1 MQNITS
7 FEDTDVS
14 KTMHGFKVKKRDGR
28 IEPLDLNKIH
38 KVCFYACEGIEGVS
52 VSELEMRIHPHLYDG
67 ISTDEINEQ
76 VINAAKDLIAAPTY
90 NYDKVGG
97 RMISYVVRKQA
108 YGQYQ
113 PWHLKDII
121 KRNIEAGRYDP
132 EIPSMY
138 SDEEWD
144 QINSMIDHRRDDDF
158 RLAGAEQM
166 RKKYLVKHRVTG
178 QIFESF
184 QIPYIMVAAIL
195 FRNYPKET
203 RLTYVRK
210 FYDLASRHYISLPTP
225 IMAGLRTATKQFSS
239 CVVIDS
245 DDSLASIG
253 ATDEAAFRY
262 VAVKAGLGINA
273 GRNRGLG
280 APIRKGDAFHTGLIP
295 FMKKWT
301 ATVKSCSQ
309 GGVRDGAVTMYF
321 PMWHYEFPE
330 LVVLKDNALT
340 EEKTNRSSD
349 YCVQLNK
356 YLLQRLIAGKN
367 ITLFSPYD
375 APGLYEAFYTNQAE
389 FARLYEQY
397 EADPTIRKRSFPAA
411 DLFNQLVIQ
420 RMNTGRIYVMF
431 VDNANE
437 RSSFTVPIY
446 MSNLCVAE
454 DTLVLTDKG
463 HVEIKDLV
471 GKKVN
476 VWNGEEWS
484 EVEVVKTGE
493 NQELITVT
501 LSDGSYLV
509 CTPYHKF
516 YIQDDYDAK
525 PREVRAAELQEG
537 DKLIKFKLPVLN
549 HDGLPDFPYA
559 YTHGFFCGDGTYE
572 VGDKP
577 RISLYGEKKLLVDF
591 FDKRREV
598 NPEDS
603 HGRLNVKLPLDIA
616 AKYTVPHGYSLSSK
630 LRWLE
635 GLFDADGTVSRNGE
649 NESLQLC
656 SIRVDFL
663 REVKL
668 LLQTLGVNSKVTFNV
683 DRKVALLPD
692 GCGGYKEY
700 VTQPSWRLLISS
712 SALVNLID
720 LGFSP
725 KRLKVTRRAPQRNA
739 EQFVKVESVTPAGRG
754 DTYCFNEPKRHMGV
768 FNGIL
773 TGNCTE
779 ITLPTKPLGH
789 IDDPNGEI
797 SLCTLAAVNWGKINS
812 TDQFEEIADILVRA
826 LNEVLDYQDYPVKAA
841 YNSTMARRPLGIGI
855 IGLAH
860 FLAKRGLGYN
870 RIALG
875 LVDEFAEAWSYYLIK
890 ASVELAKEK
899 GPCPAWGETKYSR
912 GWTPNLTRPKALDDI
927 LPHKERM
934 NWDDLRTELKKYGIR
949 NSTLMACMP
958 SETSSQLS
966 NETNGIEPPRSAVIV
981 KASKDSAPPQV
992 VPDVEELLPYYD
1004 WSWSQKTP
1012 DGYLE
1017 VTAVIQKYVDQAMSI
1032 NTSYNPAHFPE
1043 ERIGTKQ
1050 LLKDLMRA
1058 YQLGHKTLYYCN
1070 TKKPGEEEILGT
1082 LVTTESDDGCD
1093 GGACKI

>member
-356 YLLQRLIAGKN
+356 YLLQRLIFGRN
-367 ITLFSPYD
+367 ITLFSPHD
-375 APGLYEAFYTNQAE
+375 APGLYEAFFNDQAE
-389 FARLYEQY
+389 FARLYEMY

-446 MSNLCVAE
+446 MSNLC
-454 DTLVLTDKG
+454 
-463 HVEIKDLV
+463 
-471 GKKVN
+471 
-476 VWNGEEWS
+476 
-484 EVEVVKTGE
+484 
-493 NQELITVT
+493 
-501 LSDGSYLV
+501 
-509 CTPYHKF
+509 
-516 YIQDDYDAK
+516 
-525 PREVRAAELQEG
+525 
-537 DKLIKFKLPVLN
+537 
-549 HDGLPDFPYA
+549 
-559 YTHGFFCGDGTYE
+559 
-572 VGDKP
+572 
-577 RISLYGEKKLLVDF
+577 
-591 FDKRREV
+591 
-598 NPEDS
+598 
-603 HGRLNVKLPLDIA
+603 
-616 AKYTVPHGYSLSSK
+616 
-630 LRWLE
+630 
-635 GLFDADGTVSRNGE
+635 
-649 NESLQLC
+649 
-656 SIRVDFL
+656 
-663 REVKL
+663 
-668 LLQTLGVNSKVTFNV
+668 
-683 DRKVALLPD
+683 
-692 GCGGYKEY
+692 
-700 VTQPSWRLLISS
+700 
-712 SALVNLID
+712 
-720 LGFSP
+720 
-725 KRLKVTRRAPQRNA
+725 
-739 EQFVKVESVTPAGRG
+739 
-754 DTYCFNEPKRHMGV
+754 
-768 FNGIL
+768 
-773 TGNCTE
+773 TE
-779 ITLPTKPLGH
+779 ITLPTKPLNH
-789 IDDPNGEI
+789 IDDESGEI

-1082 LVTTESDDGCD
+1082 LAMTESDDGCD